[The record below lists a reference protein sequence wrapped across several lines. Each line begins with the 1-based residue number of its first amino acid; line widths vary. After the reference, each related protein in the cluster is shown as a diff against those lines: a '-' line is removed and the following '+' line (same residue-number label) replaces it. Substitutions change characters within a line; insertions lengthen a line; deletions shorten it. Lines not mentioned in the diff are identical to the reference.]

1 MYLLSLFFTNL
12 EIMKL
17 LLYILY
23 TGATITKD
31 NKQFTSSWL
40 PFPLYLLVCVEKPTL
55 YPLQDIVE
63 IVYSLYK
70 NRR

>member
-23 TGATITKD
+23 AGATITKD

-40 PFPLYLLVCVEKPTL
+40 PFPLYLLVYIEKPTL
-55 YPLQDIVE
+55 YPLQDILE
-63 IVYSLYK
+63 IAYSLYK